1 MSYGG
6 TWYLTVVPILS
17 AAIMHAANTSRMNKT
32 YAAIKGTIRT
42 RMDLNLVRDAINLSM
57 KLAVMYIALFV
68 ILILALFGF
77 VFLLRISIFTGAA
90 HLFVFGIVT
99 LPLGLWS
106 RMAER
111 TIKTLQ
117 VESDNPEI
125 EKKYRE
131 FLVKW
136 EQPRIKL
143 PE

>member
-6 TWYLTVVPILS
+6 TWYLIVVPILS

-57 KLAVMYIALFV
+57 KLAVMYI
-68 ILILALFGF
+68 ALFGF

>member
-57 KLAVMYIALFV
+57 KLAVMYIALF
-68 ILILALFGF
+68 GF

-117 VESDNPEI
+117 VESDDPEI